1 VTIRAEQKKDIAK
14 RLFAGAGFRLGSFVF
29 VRVLQV
35 LKIAIFARL
44 FSPKDIG
51 TVTLSLSCVIMISS
65 VANFGFLES
74 VIRRKDN
81 SSGFSDTAFTL
92 SLLTGVTLF
101 IFTIIFAPVISRVF
115 SADIDGYVR
124 FLAFLV
130 LMIPLQFPKVFW
142 EKEIRFGHPS
152 VALIIPELVSLI
164 VAVGLEFLFHFGI
177 WSLLLGHTLGFL
189 FSSLYIWLL
198 ATDRPHIRRIER
210 SHMEPIMRF
219 GTPFML
225 QEVNGQVMSR
235 GDNLM
240 VGAYTGTTQLAYYN
254 FAWQLP
260 LMISALTSVVETMLF
275 PVYARLND
283 SREDIVRL
291 FNLTNKMWSI
301 AGSLLGFPILLFAE
315 EIVFLLYGPNW
326 APVVPILRVMSFSFI
341 IRYCTGYAY
350 DNLVLVRGRTTYMM
364 KWGFAN
370 TLLVFSV
377 CLFMIRK
384 FGPIGGAWFWVLQSV
399 LLIPLIRFPLVYQE
413 LRTLEFLRHVW
424 QPVVCGIAASL
435 IVQAL
440 TKSLSLPPTFLL
452 SVSIAGYL
460 CTYFAVFLVLERKF
474 IEEVKRFVLLV
485 RG

>member
-1 VTIRAEQKKDIAK
+1 
-14 RLFAGAGFRLGSFVF
+14 LGGFVF

-51 TVTLSLSCVIMISS
+51 TVTLALSCVIMISS
-65 VANFGFLES
+65 MANFGFLES
-74 VIRRKDN
+74 VIREKEN
-81 SSGFSDTAFTL
+81 GSGFSDTAFTL

-101 IFTIIFAPVISRVF
+101 VFTIIFAPVISRIF

-164 VAVGLEFLFHFGI
+164 VAVGLEFVFHFGI
-177 WSLLLGHTLGFL
+177 WSLLLGHALGFL
-189 FSSLYIWLL
+189 LSSLYIWLL
-198 ATDRPHIRRIER
+198 ATDRPRIRRINR
-210 SHMEPIMRF
+210 GHMEPILRF

-240 VGAYTGTTQLAYYN
+240 VGAYAGATQLAYYN

-275 PVYARLND
+275 PVYARLNE
-283 SREDIVRL
+283 SREDIVKL

-301 AGSLLGFPILLFAE
+301 TGSLLGFPIILFTE
-315 EIVFLLYGPNW
+315 EIVYFLYGPNW
-326 APVVPILRVMSFSFI
+326 APVVPILQIMSISFV

-350 DNLVLVRGRTTYMM
+350 DNLVLVRGRTKYMM
-364 KWGFAN
+364 KWGFVN

-384 FGPIGGAWFWVLQSV
+384 FGPIGGAWFWVFQSV
-399 LLIPLIRFPLVYQE
+399 LMIPLIRFPLIYQE
-413 LRTLEFLRHVW
+413 LHTLEFLNHIW
-424 QPVVCGIAASL
+424 QPVVCGVAASL
-435 IVQAL
+435 SVYAL
-440 TKSLSLPPTFLL
+440 TKLLSLSPMILL
-452 SVSIAGYL
+452 TVSITGYL
-460 CTYFAVFLVLERKF
+460 SIYMAFFLILEKKF
-474 IEEVKRFVLLV
+474 IDDIKRFVSLV